1 MSANPTPRPSPR
13 GRPLRLRLAAT
24 RLVAGSLPACTGDNQ
39 LTGVGAVA
47 GLLGP
52 EVEITAP
59 LPNFTLRVGDSLTVT
74 TNVSSEDGIT
84 SVTFSGLFSG
94 GSAALTQLVV
104 TNLASPQDTT
114 LTRVLR
120 QTGTSTGNVRVIV
133 EATDALGDRG
143 ADTVNVIIQ

>member
-13 GRPLRLRLAAT
+13 GRSLRLRLAAT
-24 RLVAGSLPACTGDNQ
+24 LLVAGSLPACTGDN
-39 LTGVGAVA
+39 LFTGVGAVA

-59 LPNFTLRVGDSLTVT
+59 LPNFTMRVGDSLTVT

-94 GSAALTQLVV
+94 GSSAFTQLIV